1 MTYQELRTMSLS
13 FRRVSSNFL
22 NATTDNANV
31 VLARF
36 KKFID
41 DTPFIAELLTKEITG
56 VDYEFKEC
64 FKIDGQ
70 DWNEID
76 PPVDESCHIKAQ
88 YDYITYLCE
97 NKTDVLSAALGYCHA
112 SGTTYGNIIREFI
125 DASFKPLI
133 DYINDA
139 ISEQMIVEEETKMT
153 APAMAQSIGTVN
165 GMVIQQG
172 SGSITATNTTGTDA
186 SAILN
191 LIEKIIPSLS
201 AISDASQDDIDSIK
215 DDLESVEEQLKS
227 PSPKKSRLQK
237 ALDGIK
243 KFASD
248 FSMKLAVT
256 LAAGAVTGT
265 DWNTLIQSIEQFI
278 SGLVH

>member
-1 MTYQELRTMSLS
+1 M
-13 FRRVSSNFL
+13 L

-41 DTPFIAELLTKEITG
+41 DSPFISELLTKAMTG
-56 VDYEFKEC
+56 IDYNFNEC

-70 DWNEID
+70 DWNEIN

-88 YDYITYLCE
+88 YDYI
-97 NKTDVLSAALGYCHA
+97 
-112 SGTTYGNIIREFI
+112 
-125 DASFKPLI
+125 
-133 DYINDA
+133 NDA
-139 ISEQMIVEEETKMT
+139 ISEQMIVVEEEMRMN

-165 GMVIQQG
+165 GTVIQQG
-172 SGSITATNTTGTDA
+172 SGSITATNTTGIDT

-191 LIEKIIPSLS
+191 LIEKIIPSLG
-201 AISDASQDDIDSIK
+201 AISDVSQDAIDNIK

-237 ALDGIK
+237 ALNGIK

>member
-1 MTYQELRTMSLS
+1 MTYQELRTISLA
-13 FRRVSSNFL
+13 FRRASSNLL

-31 VLARF
+31 ALARF

-41 DTPFIAELLTKEITG
+41 DSPFISGLLTKTMKEIS
-56 VDYEFKEC
+56 YNFKEC

-70 DWNEID
+70 DWDEIN

-97 NKTDVLSAALGYCHA
+97 NKIDVLGAALGYFH
-112 SGTTYGNIIREFI
+112 SSNTYGDIIREFL
-125 DASFKPLI
+125 DLAFKSLI

-139 ISEQMIVEEETKMT
+139 ISEQMIVVEEGMKMNAST
-153 APAMAQSIGTVN
+153 MAQSIGTVN
-165 GMVIQQG
+165 GTVIQQG

-186 SAILN
+186 SAVLN
-191 LIEKIIPSLS
+191 LLEKIIPSLD
-201 AISDASQDDIDSIK
+201 AISDVSQDAIDNVK

-227 PSPKKSRLQK
+227 PSPKKNRLQK
-237 ALDGIK
+237 ALSGIK
-243 KFASD
+243 NFAND

-256 LAAGAVTGT
+256 LATGAVTKM
-265 DWNTLIQSIEQFI
+265 DWNQLVLSIEHFMI
-278 SGLVH
+278 ELVH

>member
-1 MTYQELRTMSLS
+1 MIYQELRTMSLT
-13 FRRVSSNFL
+13 FRRASSNLL

-41 DTPFIAELLTKEITG
+41 DSPFISELLVKTMTG
-56 VDYEFKEC
+56 IDYNFKEC

-70 DWNEID
+70 DWNEIN

-88 YDYITYLCE
+88 YDYMTYLCE
-97 NKTDVLSAALGYCHA
+97 NKIDVLGAALGYFH
-112 SGTTYGNIIREFI
+112 SSDTYENIIREFL
-125 DASFKPLI
+125 DSAFKPLI

-139 ISEQMIVEEETKMT
+139 ISEQMIVVEEEMRMN

-165 GMVIQQG
+165 GTVIQQG
-172 SGSITATNTTGTDA
+172 SGNITATNTTGADA

-191 LIEKIIPSLS
+191 LIEKIIPSLG
-201 AISDASQDDIDSIK
+201 AISDVSQDAIDNVK

-227 PSPKKSRLQK
+227 SSPKKNRLQK
-237 ALDGIK
+237 ALGGIK

-256 LAAGAVTGT
+256 IAAGAVTGT
-265 DWNTLIQSIEQFI
+265 DWIKLIQSIEQFLF
-278 SGLVH
+278 GLVH

>member
-1 MTYQELRTMSLS
+1 MIYQELRTMSLA
-13 FRRVSSNFL
+13 FRRASSNLL

-31 VLARF
+31 VLARL

-41 DTPFIAELLTKEITG
+41 DSPFISELLVKTMTG
-56 VDYEFKEC
+56 IDYNFKEC

-70 DWNEID
+70 DWNEIN

-88 YDYITYLCE
+88 YDYMTYLCE
-97 NKTDVLSAALGYCHA
+97 NKIDVLGAALGYFH
-112 SGTTYGNIIREFI
+112 SSDTYENIIREFL
-125 DASFKPLI
+125 DSAFKPLI

-139 ISEQMIVEEETKMT
+139 ISEQMIVVEEEMRMNV
-153 APAMAQSIGTVN
+153 PAMAQSIGTVN
-165 GMVIQQG
+165 GTVIQQG
-172 SGSITATNTTGTDA
+172 SGNITATNTTGADA

-191 LIEKIIPSLS
+191 LIEKIIPSLG
-201 AISDASQDDIDSIK
+201 AISDVSQDAIDNVK

-227 PSPKKSRLQK
+227 SSPKKNRLQK
-237 ALDGIK
+237 ALGGIK

-265 DWNTLIQSIEQFI
+265 DWNKLIQSIEQFL